1 MLNVK
6 KSNTCMSVHVVQVCV
21 VKLCVYGLSECVCG
35 QGVYG
40 VFKMGVWPGQSV
52 CVCGQSVC
60 VCGQSV
66 CKCVWAKC
74 VCGQSM
80 CMCVW
85 PKYGYVCA
93 LSVYVC
99 VP

>member
-1 MLNVK
+1 
-6 KSNTCMSVHVVQVCV
+6 MSVFVAQVCV

-35 QGVYG
+35 QSVYV
-40 VFKMGVWPGQSV
+40 VFKMCVWPK
-52 CVCGQSVC
+52 C

-66 CKCVWAKC
+66 CKCVGQVCVSVWAKC

-80 CMCVW
+80 CMCMC
-85 PKYGYVCA
+85 G
-93 LSVYVC
+93 LNMGMC